1 MPGKKTLRR
10 AIAENKPQTA
20 QKQIAD
26 KEIIYNF
33 ARILLPVYAKENA
46 GMITYRTMMIKYIS
60 YLFLVSV
67 LLSAGIAPAQSKRI
81 LQQEKQ
87 RVEQEINFAS
97 SLLDKVRKNKKATY
111 NEYVLVKKQIQSRE
125 QLIRNINRQ
134 IQNINREIVKN
145 EKLISELKNDLKNLK
160 EEYAKIIYNAY
171 KTRNNYQKIMF
182 LFASKDINQAYRRL
196 KYLEQ
201 YTDYRKKQ
209 SEQIVATQKELEET
223 LKSLKKQKEEKTDLL
238 ASENIE
244 KQKLLDEK
252 KKKKEVV
259 KQLSK
264 KEKELRK
271 KIEENEKIRK
281 RLSKKIQKII
291 AEEIAKAAKKT
302 GKSSHNST
310 TFALTPEEQTLS
322 DNFAANKGKLPWPV
336 QRGIISENFGKH
348 PHPFLKHVQ
357 VNNRGINILTKENTK
372 ARAVFSGTVTL
383 VMKMQGY
390 HTVIMIRHGNFI
402 TVYSNIIN
410 PLVKKGDKVK
420 TKQEIGTVFTS
431 PKDHKTELH
440 FELWKNKKLFDPKP
454 WLAKGK

>member
-1 MPGKKTLRR
+1 
-10 AIAENKPQTA
+10 
-20 QKQIAD
+20 
-26 KEIIYNF
+26 
-33 ARILLPVYAKENA
+33 
-46 GMITYRTMMIKYIS
+46 MIKYIS
-60 YLFLVSV
+60 YLFLAAF
-67 LLSAGIAPAQSKRI
+67 LLGSSFATAQSKQK

-87 RVEQEINFAS
+87 KVEQEISFAS
-97 SLLDKVRKNKKATY
+97 SLLEKVRKNKKATY
-111 NEYVLVKKQIQSRE
+111 NEYILVKKQIQSRE

-134 IQNINREIVKN
+134 IQNLNREIAKN
-145 EKLISELKNDLKNLK
+145 EKLLSDLRKDLKNLK

-171 KTRNNYQKIMF
+171 KTRNNYQKIMY

-201 YTDYRKKQ
+201 YTAYRKKQ
-209 SEQIVATQKELEET
+209 SEQIIATQKEIEKT
-223 LKSLKKQKEEKTDLL
+223 LKDLKEKKEEKTALL
-238 ASENIE
+238 SSESIE
-244 KQKLLDEK
+244 NQKLPEEK

-259 KQLSK
+259 TQLSK
-264 KEKELRK
+264 KEKELRR
-271 KIEENEKIRK
+271 KIKENEKIRK
-281 RLSKKIQKII
+281 RLANKIQKII
-291 AEEIAKAAKKT
+291 AEEISKAAKKT
-302 GKSSHNST
+302 GKSSHHST

-322 DNFAANKGKLPWPV
+322 NNFAANKGKLPWPV
-336 QRGIISENFGKH
+336 QRGIVSENFGKH

-357 VNNRGINILTKENTK
+357 VNNRGINILTKENAK

-410 PLVKKGDKVK
+410 PLVKKGEKVK

-454 WLAKGK
+454 WLARGK